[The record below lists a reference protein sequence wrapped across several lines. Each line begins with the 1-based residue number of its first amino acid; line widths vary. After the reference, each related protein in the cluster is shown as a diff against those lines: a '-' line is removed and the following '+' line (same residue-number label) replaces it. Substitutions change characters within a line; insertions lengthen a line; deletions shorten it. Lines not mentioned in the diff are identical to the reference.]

1 VPVLGTGKT
10 DYGSVTKVAVER
22 VAALDAKAAE

>member
-10 DYGSVTKVAVER
+10 DYGSVTKIANER
-22 VAALDAKAAE
+22 VALGEPKAAE